1 MDHTYVEEHQI
12 ADRYVM
18 GTLPADEAERFE
30 NHYLSCPE
38 CLDRLELTESVQR
51 GFKRM
56 AGQDAA
62 KLAAAHQLAV
72 VAWLARLG
80 RGRQAGVLLSA
91 LLVLAVLPT
100 GLALRSNVQLAQAH
114 STLEQ
119 ERRRSA
125 TGGNLQAELDASR
138 RQLAGE
144 HEARTRVEG
153 LLAQSFQPRANVP
166 VVFLGVERGEPGGGP
181 AVPLSA
187 SGLVVLEAPV
197 DPPFQKSYRAVL
209 RDGNGREVKRVD
221 GLQPNEHST
230 LSFSL
235 PTTLL
240 PAGAYSLTIE
250 PGGQRFNFHVLPERV
265 SRKSASGRR
274 EPSRAAWGPFGTS
287 PYPFVAAG

>member
-1 MDHTYVEEHQI
+1 MDHAYVEENQI

-18 GTLPADEAERFE
+18 GTLPAEEAERFE

-62 KLAAAHQLAV
+62 QLTAAHQLAV

-80 RGRQAGVLLSA
+80 RMRQLGVLLAA

-100 GLALRSNVQLAQAH
+100 GFAVRSNTKLAQAH
-114 STLEQ
+114 SALKQ
-119 ERRRSA
+119 ERQRSVDA
-125 TGGNLQAELDASR
+125 GTLQAELEASR

-153 LLAQSFQPRANVP
+153 QLAQAFQPRANVP
-166 VVFLGVERGEPGGGP
+166 IVSLVVERGEPEGDGP
-181 AVPLSA
+181 AVHPSA
-187 SGLVVLEAPV
+187 SGWVLLEAPV
-197 DPPFQKSYRAVL
+197 EPPFQKSYRAVL
-209 RDGNGREVKRVD
+209 RDGNGREVSRVPD
-221 GLQPNEHST
+221 LQPNERST

-235 PTTLL
+235 PTALL
-240 PAGAYSLTIE
+240 PAGAYSVTIE
-250 PGGQRFNFHVLPERV
+250 PGGQRFNFRILPP
-265 SRKSASGRR
+265 G
-274 EPSRAAWGPFGTS
+274 
-287 PYPFVAAG
+287 